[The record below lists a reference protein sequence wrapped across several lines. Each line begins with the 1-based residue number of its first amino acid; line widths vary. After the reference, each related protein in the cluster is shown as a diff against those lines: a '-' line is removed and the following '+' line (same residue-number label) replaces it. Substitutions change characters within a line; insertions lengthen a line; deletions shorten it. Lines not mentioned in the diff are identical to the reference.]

1 MTAVRVAGAD
11 RAPELDVARDLA
23 RRALWLAP
31 LAVVVGAVGW
41 GWEGAASS
49 LLALGLVALNFLLAA
64 FAMAWAARISLGVLM
79 ATVMVSYLVRLGLI
93 VAATLMVVNAGWF
106 EPLPFGG
113 TLIVAHLALLLWET
127 RYVSASLAYPG
138 LKPRPARPSGERD

>member
-1 MTAVRVAGAD
+1 VTAVRVAGAD

-49 LLALGLVALNFLLAA
+49 LYALGLVAVNFLLAA
-64 FAMAWAARISLGVLM
+64 FAMAWAARISLAVLM
-79 ATVMVSYLVRLGLI
+79 ITVMTSYLVRLGLL
-93 VAATLMVVNAGWF
+93 VAATLAVVNSGWF
-106 EPLPFGG
+106 QPLPFGV
-113 TLIVAHLALLLWET
+113 TLIATHLALLLWET
-127 RYVSASLAYPG
+127 RYVSATLAFPG
-138 LKPRPARPSGERD
+138 LKPHPVRAPAKRD